1 MEKGKRIAV
10 FGLAGLLV
18 VVALVGVGQGV
29 SAPRVDSSQVKGAFD
44 QVLTFV
50 DSVSTYLGQGMLY
63 IVNLITNDRVS
74 PDLEKP
80 LGYMAFIT
88 VLLLLFGLIEFAR
101 KIIWIGLIVGWVLII
116 VRIVLDA
123 LKV

>member
-123 LKV
+123 LKI

>member
-1 MEKGKRIAV
+1 MEKGKRVAV
-10 FGLAGLLV
+10 FGLAGLLL
-18 VVALVGVGQGV
+18 VVALVGVGQQV
-29 SAPRVDSSQVKGAFD
+29 SAPRVDSSQVKSVFD

-50 DSVSTYLGQGMLY
+50 DSVSSYLGQGMLY
-63 IVNLITNDRVS
+63 IVNLITNNRVS

-101 KIIWIGLIVGWVLII
+101 KII
-116 VRIVLDA
+116 
-123 LKV
+123 

>member
-1 MEKGKRIAV
+1 MEKGKRVAV
-10 FGLAGLLV
+10 FGLAGLLL
-18 VVALVGVGQGV
+18 VVALVGVGQQV
-29 SAPRVDSSQVKGAFD
+29 SAPRVDSSQVKSVFD

-50 DSVSTYLGQGMLY
+50 DSVSSYLGQGMLY
-63 IVNLITNDRVS
+63 IVNLITNNRVS

>member
-1 MEKGKRIAV
+1 MEKGKRVAV

-18 VVALVGVGQGV
+18 VVALVGVGQEV
-29 SAPRVDSSQVKGAFD
+29 SAPRVDSSQVKSVFD

-50 DSVSTYLGQGMLY
+50 DSVSSYLGQGMLY
-63 IVNLITNDRVS
+63 IVNLITNNRVS